1 MLLSGRRDTLQLR
14 PLPGKSWEITKACE
28 LPLNSLVYLARSI
41 HGCCVIVVLLAVIII
56 PSVVQALPNELHL
69 CSLECHLPL
78 PVWLEVFT
86 EYSPSELSNE
96 T

>member
-1 MLLSGRRDTLQLR
+1 MLLSGGETHFSLDPCQNC
-14 PLPGKSWEITKACE
+14 A
-28 LPLNSLVYLARSI
+28 LNSLVYLARSI

-69 CSLECHLPL
+69 CSLVCHLPL
-78 PVWLEVFT
+78 PVWLEMFT